1 MFDGATWVYIWF
13 IVGII
18 WALYVIIVERSEVCR
33 EKATAILC
41 SSLLPFIIM
50 MCAKRGGI
58 SVIDLFAMIYLVIK
72 LKKSL
77 MEIWEYYDPSPW

>member
-18 WALYVIIVERSEVCR
+18 WALYVIIVDNSEVR
-33 EKATAILC
+33 KEKATAILC
-41 SSLLPFIIM
+41 ASLLPFIAM
-50 MCAKRGGI
+50 MCGLRGGMNLLDI
-58 SVIDLFAMIYLVIK
+58 FAVIYLVIK